1 MAYTNTVLNRA
12 RARLSQENERKRAEY
27 EDHLAKA
34 YALRPRLREIDRSLR
49 GTAAKLASLIFQRDD
64 PQAEIARLRAEN
76 QALQDER
83 QWILDEAELP
93 EGFLDDSPVCSLC
106 GGSGY
111 RGSKM
116 CECLRELCRQEQ
128 KRELASLLPTG
139 RERFENFS
147 LELYPER
154 FYPDYGASARLL
166 MQKNLNFC
174 KKYAQDFQPGV
185 RSLLFSGATGL
196 GKTFLSACVARQVA
210 EGGHSVVY
218 VSAGKLFADYEAVRF
233 ERAEADSLRDYRD
246 CELLIVDDLGTEM
259 TTEFVKAALYELV
272 NGRLMEQKTTLI
284 STNLDERHLEDRY
297 GGQIASRLLGS
308 YRVIYF
314 LGDDIRR
321 KSRPQTAADPRQ
333 PSGGRAQQ
341 IRV

>member
-12 RARLSQENERKRAEY
+12 RARLSQENERKRGEY
-27 EDHLAKA
+27 EEHLARA
-34 YALRPRLREIDRSLR
+34 YALRPQLREIDRQLR
-49 GTAAKLASLIFQRDD
+49 GTGARLASLIFQREGD
-64 PQAEIARLRAEN
+64 PQAELAKLRAEN
-76 QALQDER
+76 RALQDRR

-93 EGFLDDSPVCSLC
+93 EGYLDDSPVCSLC

-111 RGSKM
+111 GGSRM

-128 KRELASLLPTG
+128 KRELAALLPTG
-139 RERFENFS
+139 RERFDNFS

-154 FYPDYGASARLL
+154 FYPDYGTSARNL
-166 MQKNLNFC
+166 MQKNLSFC
-174 KKYAQDFQPGV
+174 KKYAQEFRPGA

-218 VSAGKLFADYEAVRF
+218 VTAGKLFADYEAVKF
-233 ERAEADSLRDYRD
+233 ERAEPDSLRDYRD

-272 NGRLMEQKTTLI
+272 NGRLLGQKTTLI
-284 STNLDERHLEDRY
+284 STNLDEGHLEARY

-321 KSRPQTAADPRQ
+321 KKGTY
-333 PSGGRAQQ
+333 
-341 IRV
+341 

>member
-12 RARLSQENERKRAEY
+12 RARLLQENDRKRAEY
-27 EDHLAKA
+27 EDHLARA
-34 YALRPRLREIDRSLR
+34 YALRPRLKEIDRTLR
-49 GTAAKLASLIFQRDD
+49 GTSAKLAALILSQGD
-64 PQAEIARLRAEN
+64 PAAELAKLRAEN
-76 QALQDER
+76 EALQAER

-93 EGFLDDSPVCSLC
+93 EGYLDDSPVCSLC
-106 GGSGY
+106 GGTGY
-111 RGSKM
+111 AGSRM

-128 KRELASLLPTG
+128 KRELTALLPTG

-147 LELYPER
+147 LEVYPDR
-154 FYPDYGASARLL
+154 FYPGLGDTARNL

-174 KKYAQDFQPGV
+174 KKYAYEFQPGA

-210 EGGHSVVY
+210 ENGHSVVY
-218 VSAGKLFADYEAVRF
+218 VTAGKLFAAYEAVKF

-246 CELLIVDDLGTEM
+246 CDLLIVDDLGTEM

-272 NGRLMEQKTTLI
+272 NTRLLEHRSTLI
-284 STNLDERHLEDRY
+284 STNLNENDLEARY

-321 KSRPQTAADPRQ
+321 KKK
-333 PSGGRAQQ
+333 
-341 IRV
+341 

>member
-34 YALRPRLREIDRSLR
+34 YALRPRLREIDRSLA
-49 GTAAKLASLIFQRDD
+49 GTSARLAALIFQPGD
-64 PQAEIARLRAEN
+64 PQVEIARLRQEN
-76 QALQDER
+76 LALQDER

-93 EGFLDDSPVCSLC
+93 DGYLDNSPVCGLC

-111 RGSKM
+111 RGSRM

-128 KRELASLLPTG
+128 KRELAALLPSG
-139 RERFENFS
+139 KERFENFS
-147 LELYPER
+147 LELYPDR
-154 FYPDYGASARLL
+154 YYPELGNSARAL
-166 MQKNLNFC
+166 MQKNLNYC
-174 KKYAQDFQPGV
+174 RRWAQEFQPGV

-196 GKTFLSACVARQVA
+196 GKTFLSGCMARQVA

-218 VSAGKLFADYEAVRF
+218 VSAGKLFADYEAVKF
-233 ERAEADSLRDYRD
+233 ERAEAESLRDYRD

-272 NGRLMEQKTTLI
+272 NGRLLAQRTSLI
-284 STNLDERHLEDRY
+284 STNLNERDLEARY

-321 KSRPQTAADPRQ
+321 RK
-333 PSGGRAQQ
+333 
-341 IRV
+341 

>member
-1 MAYTNTVLNRA
+1 MAYTNTVLDRA
-12 RARLSQENERKRAEY
+12 RARLRQENERKRAEY
-27 EDHLAKA
+27 EEHLAQA
-34 YALRPRLREIDRSLR
+34 YRLRPRLKEIDRALR
-49 GTAAKLASLIFQRDD
+49 GTAAQLAMLVFRREGD
-64 PQAEIARLRAEN
+64 PQEELAQLRAEN
-76 QALQDER
+76 EALQNER

-93 EGFLDDSPVCSLC
+93 DDYLDDSPVCSLC
-106 GGSGY
+106 GGTGY
-111 RGSKM
+111 VGSRM

-147 LELYPER
+147 LELYPDR
-154 FYPDYGASARLL
+154 FYPNYGTTARTL

-174 KKYAQDFQPGV
+174 RKYAAEFQPGA

-218 VSAGKLFADYEAVRF
+218 VTAGKLFADYEAVKF
-233 ERAEADSLRDYRD
+233 ERAEAEILRDYRD
-246 CELLIVDDLGTEM
+246 CDLLIIDDLGTEM
-259 TTEFVKAALYELV
+259 TTEFVKAALYEVV
-272 NGRLMEQKTTLI
+272 NTRLLGQKTSLI
-284 STNLDERHLEDRY
+284 STNLDENNLEARY
-297 GGQIASRLLGS
+297 GGQIASRLVGS

-321 KSRPQTAADPRQ
+321 MKK
-333 PSGGRAQQ
+333 
-341 IRV
+341 

>member
-1 MAYTNTVLNRA
+1 MAYTNTVLDRA
-12 RARLSQENERKRAEY
+12 RARLRQENERKRAEY
-27 EDHLAKA
+27 EEHLAQA
-34 YALRPRLREIDRSLR
+34 YRLRPRLKEIDRALR
-49 GTAAKLASLIFQRDD
+49 GTAAQLAMLVFRRDGD
-64 PQAEIARLRAEN
+64 PQEELARLRAEN
-76 QALQDER
+76 EALQNER

-93 EGFLDDSPVCSLC
+93 DDYLDDSPVCSLC
-106 GGSGY
+106 GGTGY
-111 RGSKM
+111 VGSRM

-147 LELYPER
+147 LELYPDR
-154 FYPDYGASARLL
+154 FYPNYGTTARTL

-174 KKYAQDFQPGV
+174 RKYAAEFQPGA

-218 VSAGKLFADYEAVRF
+218 VTAGKLFADYEAVKF
-233 ERAEADSLRDYRD
+233 ERAEAEILRDYRD
-246 CELLIVDDLGTEM
+246 CDLLIIDDLGTEM
-259 TTEFVKAALYELV
+259 TTEFVKAALYEVV
-272 NGRLMEQKTTLI
+272 NTRLLGQKTSLI
-284 STNLDERHLEDRY
+284 STNLDENNLEARY
-297 GGQIASRLLGS
+297 GGQIASRLVGS

-321 KSRPQTAADPRQ
+321 MKK
-333 PSGGRAQQ
+333 
-341 IRV
+341 